1 MLVVVGGKLTHNLEK
16 NITNLVKGRL
26 EMQIKFKQRPLAI
39 IGTIL
44 GLSFSAG
51 SMATAVPPGV
61 ELALDQSITINNGSE
76 VASLDPHK
84 VEGNPETNIILNLL
98 EGLVSNDANGHI
110 IPAVASHW
118 DNDGYKVWT
127 FHLRDNAVWSDGT
140 PVTAQDF
147 VYSWQRL
154 ANPKIGSPYA
164 SYLQYAQIDNVDA
177 VLKGVKKPDE
187 LGVKALDAKTLQVTL
202 TEPVPYFINMLSHT
216 SLKPVKRDVVE
227 KYGDKWTLPQN
238 FVGNGAYKLKDWV
251 VNERIVL
258 ERSPTYWNNKEIII
272 NQATFLPIT
281 SEVSDINRYRSGE
294 IDITNSAI
302 PPNLFAK
309 MKKDLPAQ
317 VHVSPYLCTFYYEI
331 NNQKAPFTDARVRTA
346 IKLTLDRDIIATKIM
361 GQGQIPAYGFT
372 PTFTEGGNF
381 TLPEWASWTQEKRN
395 VEARKLLA
403 EAGFNAE
410 NPLKFNLLYN
420 TSDQNKQQAIAAA
433 SMWQKNLGAT
443 VTLQN
448 QEWKTSLE
456 SRHQGQFDVARA
468 TWCGDYNEPTA
479 FLNMLLSDSSNNT
492 FFYKNPEFDV
502 LLAKTLAA
510 PDAKART
517 ALYQQAENLLD
528 KDSAMVPVYYRVS
541 VRLIRP
547 TVGGFTGKD
556 PQDLIDL
563 KNLYIRKLE

>member
-1 MLVVVGGKLTHNLEK
+1 M
-16 NITNLVKGRL
+16 
-26 EMQIKFKQRPLAI
+26 
-39 IGTIL
+39 L

-51 SMATAVPPGV
+51 SMAVAVPPGV

-84 VEGNPETNIILNLL
+84 VEGNPETNIIMNLL

-127 FHLRDNAVWSDGT
+127 FHLRDDAVWSDGT

-154 ANPKIGSPYA
+154 ADPKIGSPYA
-164 SYLQYAQIDNVDA
+164 SYLQYAQIENVDA

-187 LGVKALDAKTLQVTL
+187 LGVKALDAKTVQVTL
-202 TEPVPYFINMLSHT
+202 TEPVPYFISMLSHT
-216 SLKPVKRDVVE
+216 SMKPVKRDIVE

-238 FVGNGAYKLKDWV
+238 FVGNGAFKLKDWV

-258 ERSPTYWNNKEIII
+258 ERSSSYWNNKETVI
-272 NQATFLPIT
+272 NKATFLPIS

-331 NNQKAPFTDARVRTA
+331 NNEKAPFTDAKVRTA

-372 PTFTEGGNF
+372 PTFTEGANF
-381 TLPEWASWTQEKRN
+381 VLPEWASWPQEKRN
-395 VEARKLLA
+395 AEAKKLLA

-492 FFYKNPEFDV
+492 FFYKNPEFDA

-510 PDAKART
+510 PDVKART

-547 TVGGFTGKD
+547 TVGGYSGKD

-563 KNLYIRKLE
+563 KNLYIRQVQ

>member
-1 MLVVVGGKLTHNLEK
+1 
-16 NITNLVKGRL
+16 
-26 EMQIKFKQRPLAI
+26 MQRKFKQRPLAI

-51 SMATAVPPGV
+51 SMAVAVPPGV

-84 VEGNPETNIILNLL
+84 VEGNPETNIIMNLL

-127 FHLRDNAVWSDGT
+127 FHLRDDAVWSDGT

-154 ANPKIGSPYA
+154 ADPKIGSPYA
-164 SYLQYAQIDNVDA
+164 SYLQYAQIENVDA

-187 LGVKALDAKTLQVTL
+187 LGVKALDAKTVQVTL
-202 TEPVPYFINMLSHT
+202 TEPVPYFISMLSHT
-216 SLKPVKRDVVE
+216 SMKPVKRDIVE

-238 FVGNGAYKLKDWV
+238 FVGNGAFKLKDWV

-258 ERSPTYWNNKEIII
+258 ERSSSYWNNKETVI
-272 NQATFLPIT
+272 NKATFLPIS

-331 NNQKAPFTDARVRTA
+331 NNEKAPFTDARVRTA

-361 GQGQIPAYGFT
+361 GQGQIPAYDFT
-372 PTFTEGGNF
+372 PTFTEGANF
-381 TLPEWASWTQEKRN
+381 VLPEWASWPQEKRN
-395 VEARKLLA
+395 AEAKKLLA

-492 FFYKNPEFDV
+492 FFYKNPEFDA

-510 PDAKART
+510 PDVKART

-547 TVGGFTGKD
+547 TVGGYSGKD

-563 KNLYIRKLE
+563 KNLYIRQVQ

>member
-1 MLVVVGGKLTHNLEK
+1 
-16 NITNLVKGRL
+16 
-26 EMQIKFKQRPLAI
+26 MQIKFKQRPLAI

-51 SMATAVPPGV
+51 SMAVAVPPGV

-84 VEGNPETNIILNLL
+84 VEGNPETNIIMNLL

-127 FHLRDNAVWSDGT
+127 FHLRDDAVWSDGT

-164 SYLQYAQIDNVDA
+164 SYLQYAQIENVDA

-202 TEPVPYFINMLSHT
+202 TEPVPYFISMLSHT
-216 SLKPVKRDVVE
+216 SMKPVKRDIVE

-238 FVGNGAYKLKDWV
+238 FVGNGAFKLKDWV

-258 ERSPTYWNNKEIII
+258 ERSPTYWNNKETVI
-272 NQATFLPIT
+272 NRATFLPIS

-331 NNQKAPFTDARVRTA
+331 NNEKAPFTDARVRTA

-372 PTFTEGGNF
+372 PTFTEGANF
-381 TLPEWASWTQEKRN
+381 VLPEWAGWPQEN
-395 VEARKLLA
+395 VMPRRRSYLQKPVLM
-403 EAGFNAE
+403 
-410 NPLKFNLLYN
+410 LK
-420 TSDQNKQQAIAAA
+420 T
-433 SMWQKNLGAT
+433 
-443 VTLQN
+443 
-448 QEWKTSLE
+448 
-456 SRHQGQFDVARA
+456 H
-468 TWCGDYNEPTA
+468 
-479 FLNMLLSDSSNNT
+479 
-492 FFYKNPEFDV
+492 
-502 LLAKTLAA
+502 
-510 PDAKART
+510 
-517 ALYQQAENLLD
+517 
-528 KDSAMVPVYYRVS
+528 
-541 VRLIRP
+541 
-547 TVGGFTGKD
+547 
-556 PQDLIDL
+556 
-563 KNLYIRKLE
+563 

>member
-1 MLVVVGGKLTHNLEK
+1 
-16 NITNLVKGRL
+16 
-26 EMQIKFKQRPLAI
+26 MQIKFKQRPLAI
-39 IGTIL
+39 ISTIL
-44 GLSFSAG
+44 GLSFSAV
-51 SMATAVPPGV
+51 STAAVVPAS
-61 ELALDQSITINNGSE
+61 ETLAIDQSITINNGTE

-98 EGLVSNDANGHI
+98 EGLVSNDTNGHI
-110 IPAVASHW
+110 IPAVATRW

-127 FHLRDNAVWSDGT
+127 FHLRDGAVWSDGS

-154 ANPKIGSPYA
+154 AYPKIGSPYA
-164 SYLQYAQIDNVDA
+164 SYLQYAQIENVDE
-177 VLKGVKKPDE
+177 VLKGTKKPDE

-202 TEPVPYFINMLSHT
+202 TEPVPYFISMLSHT
-216 SLKPVKRDVVE
+216 SMKPVKREAVE

-258 ERSPTYWNNKEIII
+258 ERSPTYWNNQETVI
-272 NQATFLPIT
+272 NKATFLPIT

-309 MKKDLPAQ
+309 MKKDLPSQ

-331 NNQKAPFTDARVRTA
+331 NNEKAPFTDARVRTA

-381 TLPEWASWTQEKRN
+381 ALPEWANWTQEKRN
-395 VEARKLLA
+395 AEAKRILA
-403 EAGFNAE
+403 EAGYNAE
-410 NPLKFNLLYN
+410 NPLKFTLLYN

-492 FFYKNPEFDV
+492 FFYKSPEFDA
-502 LLAKTLAA
+502 LLAKALVV

-556 PQDLIDL
+556 PQDLTDL
-563 KNLYIRKLE
+563 KNLYIRKLQ